1 MFRMKDDKKAIL
13 YVSIT
18 VLSWST
24 VASAFKLALSGLTYY
39 ELLLI
44 ASITALIAFAII
56 LTFRKRWFL
65 LRSVSRRQWRMFAIA
80 GTLNPAMYYLVLFK
94 SYELLPAQIAQ
105 PINYM
110 WPVVLSLMLA
120 VFARQR
126 IPAVKFVGMAIS
138 LAGVAVISIGPG
150 QLTGTNLSAL
160 GIALGIGSAFV
171 WATYWLINRMNA
183 ETDFPITQFST
194 ANIKDTTIFW
204 GKRMFLVGG
213 KNADDSPNSKI
224 WIIQEKDDAIFTSG
238 NTAPMPTQ
246 GSTLFPYDQNIYML
260 TTSTENKN
268 VLYISEKGNGVAWH
282 LADSLQ
288 ALPSSFNYRTNASII
303 VDEKN
308 YIRIFGGTSERQT
321 ELTDVW
327 RGRLNRLA
335 IN

>member
-24 VASAFKLALSGLTYY
+24 VASAFKLALSSLTYY

-65 LRSVSRRQWRMFAIA
+65 LRSVSRRQWRMFAIT

-105 PINYM
+105 PINYT

-183 ETDFPITQFST
+183 ETDPIVSLFLNFFFGTIELLMIAPFMKIEISSLQGVLAAVYSGLFEMTIPFICFGMALKKTNNPALINHLCYLSPFLSLF
-194 ANIKDTTIFW
+194 IIHLILGESIYPTTYTGLALI
-204 GKRMFLVGG
+204 VGG
-213 KNADDSPNSKI
+213 L
-224 WIIQEKDDAIFTSG
+224 
-238 NTAPMPTQ
+238 
-246 GSTLFPYDQNIYML
+246 LFN
-260 TTSTENKN
+260 E
-268 VLYISEKGNGVAWH
+268 YIGIRY
-282 LADSLQ
+282 SL
-288 ALPSSFNYRTNASII
+288 
-303 VDEKN
+303 
-308 YIRIFGGTSERQT
+308 
-321 ELTDVW
+321 
-327 RGRLNRLA
+327 
-335 IN
+335 